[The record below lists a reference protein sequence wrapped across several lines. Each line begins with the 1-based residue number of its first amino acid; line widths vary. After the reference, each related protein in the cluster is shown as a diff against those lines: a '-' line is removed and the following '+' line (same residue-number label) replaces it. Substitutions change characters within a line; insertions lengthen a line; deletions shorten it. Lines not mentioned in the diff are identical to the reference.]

1 MAITIDGTTGIASV
15 DGSAG
20 SPSVRGSDSNS
31 GIVYA
36 ADTVAFSTAG
46 SERVRVTS
54 DGSVGIGTSSPDCNF
69 HVYKGDSGGSTAAGS
84 TVSIEHSDTATLQFL
99 SPNNKYNAI
108 RFGDNNDNG
117 AGWIQYNHSDNSMQ
131 FGTNGSEEIR
141 ILSSGGITFN
151 GDTATANALDD
162 YEEGSWTPDPW
173 DGTCGVSNARYVKIG
188 GQVTIWALCDNF
200 SDSSTN
206 DQIGITGL
214 PFAPVSNGVKGSAM
228 YRYADDANKTTV
240 YFSSTPRIHFYGG
253 NTGGYTQLRHNEI
266 NNSNFE
272 VYFMATYD
280 AS

>member
-1 MAITIDGTTGIASV
+1 
-15 DGSAG
+15 
-20 SPSVRGSDSNS
+20 
-31 GIVYA
+31 
-36 ADTVAFSTAG
+36 
-46 SERVRVTS
+46 
-54 DGSVGIGTSSPDCNF
+54 
-69 HVYKGDSGGSTAAGS
+69 
-84 TVSIEHSDTATLQFL
+84 
-99 SPNNKYNAI
+99 
-108 RFGDNNDNG
+108 
-117 AGWIQYNHSDNSMQ
+117 MQ

-240 YFSSTPRIHFYGG
+240 YFSSTPRLHFYGG

-266 NNSNFE
+266 NSSNFE

-280 AS
+280 TNA